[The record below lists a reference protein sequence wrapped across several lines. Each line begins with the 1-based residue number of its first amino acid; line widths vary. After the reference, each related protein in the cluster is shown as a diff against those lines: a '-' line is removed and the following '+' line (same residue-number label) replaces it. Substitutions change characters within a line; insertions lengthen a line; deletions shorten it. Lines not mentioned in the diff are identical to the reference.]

1 MPSTEMS
8 ACGGALGILRGYE
21 EEEEEEEVE
30 DRKLRIRLMKVAYH
44 LEI

>member
-21 EEEEEEEVE
+21 EEEEEVE
-30 DRKLRIRLMKVAYH
+30 GRKLGIRLMKVAYH

>member
-21 EEEEEEEVE
+21 EEEEEEVE

>member
-1 MPSTEMS
+1 MASTEAS

-21 EEEEEEEVE
+21 EEEEE
-30 DRKLRIRLMKVAYH
+30 DRKLGMRLMKVAYH

>member
-21 EEEEEEEVE
+21 EEEEEEVE
-30 DRKLRIRLMKVAYH
+30 DRKLGIRLMKVAYH

>member
-1 MPSTEMS
+1 MS
-8 ACGGALGILRGYE
+8 ACGGALGILRGYEEE